1 MSAKARRTFRTIGS
15 ATVNWNQASTAAGTG
30 VTTTA
35 AIPGAQQGD
44 AVIVTPLVPTAGIL
58 YSATV
63 SGPSTVIV
71 RGQNVTASTIDPAAT
86 TFAIIVLRP

>member
-15 ATVNWNQASTAAGTG
+15 ATITWNQASTSAGTG

-35 AIPGAQQGD
+35 AIPGARQGD
-44 AVIVTPLVPTAGIL
+44 AVIVTPLVPTAGII

-63 SGPSTVIV
+63 SAASTVTV
-71 RGQNVTASTIDPAAT
+71 RGQNVTAITIDPAAT

>member
-15 ATVNWNQASTAAGTG
+15 ATITWNQASTVAWAGA
-30 VTTTA
+30 TTNA
-35 AIPGAQQGD
+35 DVPGAQPGD
-44 AVIVTPLVPTAGIL
+44 AVLVTPLAPTAGMV

-63 SGPSTVIV
+63 SAASAVTV
-71 RGQNVTASTIDPAAT
+71 RGQNVTASTIDPAST

>member
-15 ATVNWNQASTAAGTG
+15 ATITWNQASTTAWAGA
-30 VTTTA
+30 TTTA
-35 AIPGAQQGD
+35 NVPGAHLGD
-44 AVIVTPLVPTAGIL
+44 AVLVTPLVPTAGIL

-63 SGPSTVIV
+63 SGASTVTV
-71 RGQNVTASTIDPAAT
+71 RGQNVTASTIDPAST